1 MRRILYF
8 IFSFVSCMLVFPSW
22 AQRNSTVVYH
32 QVDTVITKGGNM
44 TLQVDTIT
52 YISNPSQNY
61 FFQLQAGVSH
71 SMSENVR
78 FYPFFQAEKPAVI
91 FSVGKFFF
99 PQFGLRLSMGW
110 INQISFVDKNVRK
123 NMPPGYETSYT
134 YNMGQVYLDGLFDLH
149 SVFGGIKENRRFSII
164 GVLGLGYL
172 RTFGFSDM
180 ATKWNERH
188 NYLVGLLGQD
198 YRNKVE
204 SYIDEN
210 GNPQTRRAY
219 AYEVNTKSGNYF
231 AGHVGLIA
239 NYRINDAWDI
249 NAEVT
254 FNGTDDAYN
263 GVRCR
268 RVYDS
273 YVNVVAGISYH
284 IKDPQGSRRYRYSY
298 LTDAD
303 RIQLINRTI
312 IETDDR
318 LAEAEKPIHVVKE
331 HVVDYEEMLQT
342 TIEFN
347 IDKAII
353 TEDQKQN
360 IYSVAA
366 FMQSHPDLTLTVI
379 GYADVETA
387 YPAYNLQLS
396 KQRAENVYNMLVKE
410 CKVDPNRL
418 KVEWKGD
425 TEQPFRLVN
434 EWNRA
439 VVFKLEK

>member
-1 MRRILYF
+1 
-8 IFSFVSCMLVFPSW
+8 MLVFPIW
-22 AQRNSTVVYH
+22 AQHNHTVVSH

-123 NMPPGYETSYT
+123 NMPPD
-134 YNMGQVYLDGLFDLH
+134 MH

-210 GNPQTRRAY
+210 GNGGNNRVKAEGNGRA
-219 AYEVNTKSGNYF
+219 
-231 AGHVGLIA
+231 
-239 NYRINDAWDI
+239 
-249 NAEVT
+249 
-254 FNGTDDAYN
+254 
-263 GVRCR
+263 
-268 RVYDS
+268 
-273 YVNVVAGISYH
+273 
-284 IKDPQGSRRYRYSY
+284 
-298 LTDAD
+298 
-303 RIQLINRTI
+303 
-312 IETDDR
+312 
-318 LAEAEKPIHVVKE
+318 
-331 HVVDYEEMLQT
+331 
-342 TIEFN
+342 
-347 IDKAII
+347 
-353 TEDQKQN
+353 
-360 IYSVAA
+360 
-366 FMQSHPDLTLTVI
+366 
-379 GYADVETA
+379 
-387 YPAYNLQLS
+387 
-396 KQRAENVYNMLVKE
+396 
-410 CKVDPNRL
+410 
-418 KVEWKGD
+418 
-425 TEQPFRLVN
+425 
-434 EWNRA
+434 
-439 VVFKLEK
+439 